1 MSIAEQKLQL
11 TQNVLAIK
19 DKKLLF
25 QLEHLIDV
33 HNKEIDLWDELPISV
48 QQDIDEA
55 KKEAI
60 AGKGKSHESV
70 MKKYKQWL

>member
-1 MSIAEQKLQL
+1 MTIAEQKLQL

-33 HNKEIDLWDELPISV
+33 HNKEIDLWDELPLSV

-60 AGKGKSHESV
+60 EGKGKSHKSI
-70 MKKYKQWL
+70 MKKNKQWF

>member
-60 AGKGKSHESV
+60 ACKGNSHESV

>member
-1 MSIAEQKLQL
+1 MTIAEQKLLL

-33 HNKEIDLWDELPISV
+33 HNKEIDLWDELPLSV

-60 AGKGKSHESV
+60 EGKGKSHKSI

>member
-33 HNKEIDLWDELPISV
+33 HNKEIDLWDELHFSV
-48 QQDIDEA
+48 RQDIDEA

-60 AGKGKSHESV
+60 EGKGKSHESI

>member
-60 AGKGKSHESV
+60 AGKGKSH
-70 MKKYKQWL
+70 